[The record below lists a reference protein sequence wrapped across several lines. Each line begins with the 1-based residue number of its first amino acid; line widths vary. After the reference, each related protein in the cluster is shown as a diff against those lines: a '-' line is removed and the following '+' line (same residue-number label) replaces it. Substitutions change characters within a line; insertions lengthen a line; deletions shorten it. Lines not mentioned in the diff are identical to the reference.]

1 MALIEWSSNLSVGIE
16 EMDQQ
21 HRKLISLINQF
32 HDALKAGNG
41 DQIAAGILV
50 QLVQYTQT
58 HFAAEEKLM
67 ARYGY
72 PEFPNHKK
80 LHTVLV
86 EQVGHM
92 AEKIK
97 SGKMVSPVS
106 IASFLKDWLS
116 QHILGADKLYG
127 QFITVSATR

>member
-1 MALIEWSSNLSVGIE
+1 MALIEWTSNLSVGVD

-21 HRKLISLINQF
+21 HRKLVSLINQF
-32 HDALKAGNG
+32 HDALKVGHG

-58 HFAAEEKLM
+58 HFAAEEHLM
-67 ARYGY
+67 ARFGY
-72 PEFPNHKK
+72 PELHNHKK
-80 LHTVLV
+80 LHAVLV
-86 EQVGHM
+86 EQVGRM

-106 IASFLKDWLS
+106 IATFLKDWLS
-116 QHILGADKLYG
+116 QHILGTDKLYG
-127 QFITVSATR
+127 QFITASAPR